1 MAEYVAQVVMR
12 VLHQKY
18 SHVTDPAQL
27 VPLALQ
33 ITRFKLVAQARKS
46 ARRGENRQVDV
57 DEAPIADQRV
67 NLILQAEQNELL
79 EKMRAALPL
88 LGERCREIFRLKLDG
103 LSFPEIQAAMGALN
117 VNTVYTWEARCR
129 EDIKRLM
136 TQTGRA
142 Q

>member
-1 MAEYVAQVVMR
+1 M
-12 VLHQKY
+12 
-18 SHVTDPAQL
+18 
-27 VPLALQ
+27 
-33 ITRFKLVAQARKS
+33 
-46 ARRGENRQVDV
+46 
-57 DEAPIADQRV
+57 

-103 LSFPEIQAAMGALN
+103 LSFPEIQAAMGAPN
-117 VNTVYTWEARCR
+117 INTVYTWESRCR

-136 TQTGRA
+136 TQTRRA

>member
-1 MAEYVAQVVMR
+1 M
-12 VLHQKY
+12 
-18 SHVTDPAQL
+18 TDPAQL

-46 ARRGENRQVDV
+46 ARRGENRQVDM

-88 LGERCREIFRLKLDG
+88 LGERYREIFWLKLDG
-103 LSFPEIQAAMGALN
+103 LSFPEIQAAMGAQN
-117 VNTVYTWEARCR
+117 INTVYTWEARCR